1 MSCGGRTCTSNSPID
16 FITGESAPA
25 RPSWLSRIWVKL
37 VEILREERRLLV
49 WTEFEKV
56 RQRGILLELDDRLLR
71 DIGLTRDDAVRE
83 ARKRF
88 WK

>member
-16 FITGESAPA
+16 FISGESATA
-25 RPSWLSRIWVKL
+25 RPAWLSRIWVKL

-49 WTEFEKV
+49 WTEFEKG
-56 RQRGILLELDDRLLR
+56 RQRRILLGLDDRMLR
-71 DIGLTRDDAVRE
+71 DIGLTRDEAERE
-83 ARKRF
+83 AQKRF